1 MWNARLLMDK
11 SLSGLK
17 IGFVGLGNMGRAM
30 ARHLHEA
37 GACVVVWNRSDAP
50 AEAVVAMGMKRVATL
65 PELARETHD
74 GVICINLTT
83 TDVVEHVVFG
93 AGGLFEGLS
102 SGAMIIDFGTTGVP
116 ATKEFAKRIMWVDAP
131 VSGGQVGAEAGDLTI
146 MAGGT
151 DAAFQRALPILQVV
165 GERIT
170 HLGPAGSG
178 QVTKLANQ
186 LIVAQTIDAVAQ
198 ALRLAELAGL
208 NSARVR
214 EALLGGFAES
224 RILNLH
230 GDRMV
235 RRDFAPGGRAALQ
248 LKDVRLICEL
258 AESLGF
264 KSPTLDNC
272 RAQWEK
278 FVELEGHGDLDH
290 SGLFLLY
297 ETGKSEIREGK
308 IRNPKSEIRN
318 KSEGGKSENQERGRG

>member
-1 MWNARLLMDK
+1 MAPQSKDK
-11 SLSGLK
+11 SLAGQK

-37 GACVVVWNRSDAP
+37 GANVVVWNRSDAP
-50 AEAVVAMGMKRVATL
+50 AEAAVALGMRRATTL
-65 PELARETHD
+65 PELSREI
-74 GVICINLTT
+74 GAGIICINLTT
-83 TDVVEHVVFG
+83 ADVVEQIVFG
-93 AGGLFEGLS
+93 AGGLIEGMHE
-102 SGAMIIDFGTTGVP
+102 GAMIIDFGTTGVP
-116 ATKEFAKRIMWVDAP
+116 ATKKFAARVPWVDAP
-131 VSGGQVGAEAGDLTI
+131 VSGGQVGAEAATLTV
-146 MAGGT
+146 MAGGS

-165 GERIT
+165 GRNVT
-170 HLGPAGSG
+170 HLGPVGAG

-198 ALRLAELAGL
+198 ALRLAELAGVD
-208 NSARVR
+208 SAKVR

-224 RILNLH
+224 RILQLH

-235 RRDFAPGGRAALQ
+235 RRDFTPGGKAAWQ

-264 KSPTLDNC
+264 QSSTLDNC

-278 FVELEGHGDLDH
+278 FVVEQGRGEVDH

-297 ETGKSEIREGK
+297 DQ
-308 IRNPKSEIRN
+308 P
-318 KSEGGKSENQERGRG
+318 

>member
-1 MWNARLLMDK
+1 MRACSWI
-11 SLSGLK
+11 SLFQDTRSDSSDSATWA
-17 IGFVGLGNMGRAM
+17 GRW
-30 ARHLHEA
+30 RGHLHEA
-37 GACVVVWNRSDAP
+37 GAGVVVWNRSDAP
-50 AEAVVAMGMKRVATL
+50 AEAAVAMGMKRAATL
-65 PELARETHD
+65 PELAREIDD

-83 TDVVEHVVFG
+83 TDVVEKVVFG

-235 RRDFAPGGRAALQ
+235 RRDFAPGGRSALQ

-264 KSPTLDNC
+264 RSPTLDNC
-272 RAQWEK
+272 RAQWER
-278 FVELEGHGDLDH
+278 FVHEEGHGELDH

-297 ETGKSEIREGK
+297 EKEKSEIRMS
-308 IRNPKSEIRN
+308 KSETKAN
-318 KSEGGKSENQERGRG
+318 

>member
-1 MWNARLLMDK
+1 MYDCMNK

-37 GACVVVWNRSDAP
+37 GARVVVWNRSDAP
-50 AEAVVAMGMKRVATL
+50 AEAALAMGMQRAATL
-65 PELARETHD
+65 PELAREIGD

-83 TDVVEHVVFG
+83 TEVVEQVVFG
-93 AGGLFEGLS
+93 AGGLIEGLS
-102 SGAMIIDFGTTGVP
+102 AGAMIIDFGTTGVP
-116 ATKEFAKRIMWVDAP
+116 ATKEFAERITWVDAP

-151 DAAFQRALPILQVV
+151 EAAFQRALPILQAV
-165 GERIT
+165 GRRIT

-208 NSARVR
+208 DSARVR

-224 RILNLH
+224 RILQLH

-235 RRDFAPGGRAALQ
+235 RRDFAPGGRSALQ

-258 AESLGF
+258 AKSLGF
-264 KSPTLDNC
+264 KSSTLDNC

-278 FVELEGHGDLDH
+278 FVHEEGHGDVDH

-297 ETGKSEIREGK
+297 DKG
-308 IRNPKSEIRN
+308 
-318 KSEGGKSENQERGRG
+318 